1 MGSHTSDGYHRGR
14 HFRFS
19 YRRLKIH
26 FADQKQLIY
35 CREDI
40 CWPRKNTDFH
50 TITPLKSIYTPCQSK
65 QQANERLQEILPA
78 TGRIYSSPWGII
90 IKRRIR
96 VRPQVVV
103 FSLFSLFP
111 LNFDSWPLHRRKSM
125 MFRTDLKWIYLI
137 EINMTEQILCI
148 FLLHSFQPACFAWK
162 LWTVILFLWRRA
174 VSMKNY

>member
-1 MGSHTSDGYHRGR
+1 MDICSIYLRYTLYIPLFIDLQTNINMHHSADKNALELERRYRCTDQTGQVGSDTSDGYHRGR

-78 TGRIYSSPWGII
+78 TSRIYSSP
-90 IKRRIR
+90 
-96 VRPQVVV
+96 
-103 FSLFSLFP
+103 
-111 LNFDSWPLHRRKSM
+111 
-125 MFRTDLKWIYLI
+125 
-137 EINMTEQILCI
+137 
-148 FLLHSFQPACFAWK
+148 
-162 LWTVILFLWRRA
+162 
-174 VSMKNY
+174 